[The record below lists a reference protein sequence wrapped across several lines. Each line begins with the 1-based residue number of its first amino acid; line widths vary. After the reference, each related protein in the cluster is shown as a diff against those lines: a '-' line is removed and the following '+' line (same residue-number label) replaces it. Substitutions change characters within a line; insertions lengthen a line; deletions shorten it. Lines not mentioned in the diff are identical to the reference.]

1 MKFIL
6 YLETTT
12 WCINPL
18 NIKIH
23 NHETD
28 LFTIGKTLSMTG
40 GAVVNFLQARK
51 PPLTPQEELTLAN
64 IEALAALKDPEL
76 DLPEEYQYTPRV
88 AGCGSKDMHDWIAW
102 CCPGLGVCTLTSSC
116 SEEIFCE

>member
-18 NIKIH
+18 NIKIQ

-51 PPLTPQEELTLAN
+51 PPLTPQEELTLAH
-64 IEALAALKDPEL
+64 IEALASIIEEGGNIGGDAKWWVWYIDNDGSHRCDPN
-76 DLPEEYQYTPRV
+76 
-88 AGCGSKDMHDWIAW
+88 GSAE
-102 CCPGLGVCTLTSSC
+102 CT
-116 SEEIFCE
+116 F